1 LLDGKRRSI
10 VKPADETI
18 DVPIIVKKNAQVL
31 AIVGEN
37 AQLMDLATYEVF
49 ELRIPEEI
57 KEAIQPG
64 KEVAYFEVVGIK
76 TLKPI
81 K

>member
-1 LLDGKRRSI
+1 MDDRRRSI

-18 DVPIIVKKNAQVL
+18 DVPIVIKKNAQVL
-31 AIVGEN
+31 AIVGNN
-37 AQLMDLATYEVF
+37 AQLMDLTTYEVF
-49 ELRIPEEI
+49 ELVIPEEI
-57 KEAIQPG
+57 KEKVKPG
-64 KEVAYFEVVGIK
+64 EEVVYFEVVGMK